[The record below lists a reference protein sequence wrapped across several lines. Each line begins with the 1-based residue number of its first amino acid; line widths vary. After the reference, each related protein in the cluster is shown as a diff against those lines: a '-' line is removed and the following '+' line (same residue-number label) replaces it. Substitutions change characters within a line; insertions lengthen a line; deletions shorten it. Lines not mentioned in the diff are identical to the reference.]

1 METQVQSGFRRY
13 FLGYATSLLGTA
25 MAGPATV
32 FAFLDT
38 GRGADGLGFV
48 LAAGILPILLCLPV
62 AGVVADRFGCRR
74 VILFADGMRCL
85 NRAAFACALLLVHR
99 PPTWMFVFFICL
111 QNSGDGL
118 FSPAYSALIP
128 RLVGGDALVS
138 ANAQMSV
145 ARSMASVIGPS
156 LSGALVAAFG
166 PALVL
171 GLDSAS
177 YAVSFVALL
186 GIPVSLPA
194 DTSASRGFRRDLRE
208 GWSVFS
214 SHPWYWMQTL
224 QFALFNFLVWAPF
237 LVLGPTLSA
246 QRYGGARAWGVA
258 LGCNGLGA
266 VIGGSVLIRGRTFRR
281 PLLVSIIATAAYALA
296 PGAFALRLPIAA
308 IAVLMVLCGIGT
320 SISGTL
326 AASVAQRVMPKD
338 ALARVSAYNVLG
350 AYAIGPIGLAIAAP
364 IGGVVGYP
372 TVLAFGATYQLASVA
387 LLLAIPAARRV
398 ETTTRT
404 EVPSSASSSGPGPTP
419 ATAEASPGS

>member
-1 METQVQSGFRRY
+1 MKTQVLSGFRRY

-38 GRGADGLGFV
+38 GRGADGLGLV
-48 LAAGILPILLCLPV
+48 LAAGIVPILLCLPV

-99 PPTWMFVFFICL
+99 PPTWMFVVFICL
-111 QNSGDGL
+111 QNAGDG
-118 FSPAYSALIP
+118 FFTPAYSALLP
-128 RLVGGDALVS
+128 RLVDGDALVS

-145 ARSMASVIGPS
+145 ARSTASVIGPS

-194 DTSASRGFRRDLRE
+194 AASAARGFRRDLRE
-208 GWSVFS
+208 GWSVFA
-214 SHPWYWMQTL
+214 SHAWYWMQTL

-246 QRYGGARAWGVA
+246 QRYGGARAWGVTM
-258 LGCNGLGA
+258 GCYGLGA
-266 VIGGSVLIRGRTFRR
+266 VIGGSVLIRGRKPRQ
-281 PLLVSIIATAAYALA
+281 PLLISIIATAAYALA
-296 PGAFALRLPIAA
+296 PGAFALRLPIAG
-308 IAVLMVLCGIGT
+308 IAVTMVVCGIGT

-326 AASVAQRVMPKD
+326 AASVAQQVMPKD
-338 ALARVSAYNVLG
+338 ALARVSSYNVLG
-350 AYAIGPIGLAIAAP
+350 AFAIGPIGLALAAP
-364 IGGVVGYP
+364 IGGVVGYT
-372 TVLAFGATYQLASVA
+372 TVLGFSAAYQLTSVA
-387 LLLAIPAARRV
+387 LLLAIPAARRAK
-398 ETTTRT
+398 TTTPT
-404 EVPSSASSSGPGPTP
+404 EAPSSASSTAPAPTP